1 MININQVTKQAI
13 IDTELPQFGKTYCVI
28 PNRDIIN
35 TAENSFSLNGLKILN
50 ERFRATYSNQICTG
64 TYILDYSKDENY
76 NLVFAFTNSYNKQK
90 RFESGIGVSVS
101 IDKRTA
107 EGTENVKIP
116 IISKVSNWKR
126 KHTGTANIETYQMID
141 SQIMDYTSM
150 YDSVMEDLRRMEGS
164 CITKLDFA
172 HMLGEMFVEG
182 VISSSQL
189 NIVFNEFK
197 SPRLFKSI
205 YDEDNDC
212 ANLYKVYVSI
222 CYALMED
229 HPTTYLQNLSA
240 VHAHCLA
247 YCNNEMTLDLKDEDT
262 ISKENTMS
270 VEADPSTKTL
280 YPTPISEKEY
290 LDTLEK
296 EYLDTLSDD
305 EKVKL
310 TEYYNQEEKE
320 EKENIPFEE
329 EQKGSDSD
337 IDLFSQVEQPI
348 IKEKVELPTVEEKI
362 EQPTIEENDVCID
375 NDGYHISQVIE
386 FDGNNL
392 KVKGFVGDLAICQLC

>member
-13 IDTELPQFGKTYCVI
+13 IDTELPQFSKTYCVI
-28 PNRDIIN
+28 PNRDIVN
-35 TAENSFSLNGLKILN
+35 TAENSFSLNGLKILD
-50 ERFRATYSNQICTG
+50 EKFRATYSNQICTG

-126 KHTGTANIETYQMID
+126 KHTGTANIEAYQMID
-141 SQIMDYTSM
+141 SQIMDYTTM
-150 YDSVMEDLRRMEGS
+150 YDSVMEDLRKMEGS

-197 SPRLFKSI
+197 SPRLFKKV

-247 YCNNEMTLDLKDEDT
+247 YCNNGTLDLKDTDVVVKPAFEGTYMDV
-262 ISKENTMS
+262 I
-270 VEADPSTKTL
+270 
-280 YPTPISEKEY
+280 
-290 LDTLEK
+290 
-296 EYLDTLSDD
+296 SDD
-305 EKVKL
+305 EKVEL

-320 EKENIPFEE
+320 KEPEDVPFKE
-329 EQKGSDSD
+329 EQKSSNSD

-348 IKEKVELPTVEEKI
+348 VEEKV

-375 NDGYHISQVIE
+375 NYGYHVGQVIE

>member
-247 YCNNEMTLDLKDEDT
+247 YCNNGTLDLKDANV
-262 ISKENTMS
+262 I
-270 VEADPSTKTL
+270 VDPAF
-280 YPTPISEKEY
+280 EKEPVINGTPEFKIY
-290 LDTLEK
+290 TDFGET
-296 EYLDTLSDD
+296 YMDVISDD
-305 EKVKL
+305 EKAEL
-310 TEYYNQEEKE
+310 TEYYNQEGEEKE
-320 EKENIPFEE
+320 PEENIPFKEK
-329 EQKGSDSD
+329 QKDSDSD
-337 IDLFSQVEQPI
+337 IDLFSVDLFSQEQQ
-348 IKEKVELPTVEEKI
+348 TVEEKV

-375 NDGYHISQVIE
+375 NDGYHIGQMIE